1 MMKILA
7 MAVTAS
13 TTSLYNDRSLSFSKG
28 YRFRVR
34 AHDKAGNTGEYV
46 DGPQVTPKLTQQTG
60 TGVTYGGTWTTS
72 SSSSASGGSTRYAT
86 KSGAWVQFSFTGR
99 AVALIA
105 PKGSSRGSAKVY
117 VDGTYVG
124 TTSEY
129 RSSSQSKIVLFARN
143 WGSSSSHTVKLVL
156 TGTSGH
162 PRFDIDAFAW
172 MSG

>member
-1 MMKILA
+1 M
-7 MAVTAS
+7 
-13 TTSLYNDRSLSFSKG
+13 
-28 YRFRVR
+28 
-34 AHDKAGNTGEYV
+34 
-46 DGPQVTPKLTQQTG
+46 
-60 TGVTYGGTWTTS
+60 TYGGTWTTS
-72 SSSSASGGSTRYAT
+72 SSTSASGGSTRYAT
-86 KSGAWVQFSFTGR
+86 KSGAWAKFSFTGR

-143 WGSSSSHTVKLVL
+143 WGSNGSHTVKFVL

-172 MSG
+172 IQ